1 MMVDVADDEQPR
13 PDRPGPPPAP
23 RETPPPPSP
32 QGGLPPAVPGESFDA
47 EQWRRFQEFQEFQ
60 RFEQEH
66 PPPPPKPGKPLW
78 RKLIGNKWVRR
89 MVFLLV
95 LLAAASWAVNHYF
108 GDPDEDLPASMTGGG
123 KATRTVLFAESPRE
137 AIRLIYN
144 NVAQASLPD
153 ACTRFETEEVAQKF
167 ADHFNAPDC
176 DTAVRR
182 LHDEVT
188 NASAYARPYF
198 PSAVGLAPGPDGT
211 VVISSCALDI
221 REGPRLGEFTLRVIP
236 GSRSDQWTIAD
247 HRKEA
252 ADCR

>member
-1 MMVDVADDEQPR
+1 M
-13 PDRPGPPPAP
+13 
-23 RETPPPPSP
+23 
-32 QGGLPPAVPGESFDA
+32 
-47 EQWRRFQEFQEFQ
+47 RR
-60 RFEQEH
+60 
-66 PPPPPKPGKPLW
+66 L
-78 RKLIGNKWVRR
+78 
-89 MVFLLV
+89 VFLLV

-108 GDPDEDLPASMTGGG
+108 GNPDEDLPASQTGGG
-123 KATRTVLFAESPRE
+123 KTTRTVLFAESPRE

-167 ADHFNAPDC
+167 ADHFGAPDC

-198 PSAVGLAPGPDGT
+198 PAAVDLTPGPDGT
-211 VVISSCALDI
+211 VVISSCELDI
-221 REGPRLGEFTLRVIP
+221 RQGPRLGEFTLRVIP
-236 GSRSDQWTIAD
+236 GSRSDQWTISD

-252 ADCR
+252 SDCR